1 MQDDRTNG
9 APEATQ
15 EQRPA
20 SPAKQQ
26 MLRDNRAHL
35 DQDLVEGQL
44 RFASKPR
51 VTELQLSNFCN
62 MSCTMCYDG
71 NNPPMKK
78 MSARVVEVL
87 EQDVLPTASV
97 LSPFVGSEPLIIT
110 WDLARELAERHELT
124 LDLITN
130 AQYLTEERFREVEP
144 LVNSV
149 TFSID
154 SHLPDVYER
163 IRLRAKTK
171 AVFENLPV
179 AARLCREHGI
189 EPQANIVFMVENAPF
204 LDETVAYLADQ
215 GCTTVR
221 ILSLLMSEALTPD
234 RVYSDALRHFS
245 PEWIRWMLGKLEKL
259 AREKQIDVNF
269 EGHTRHSFSFKP
281 ADAAYRPDRRV
292 ENAVWDELNYFLPG
306 YCVQSVD
313 HLKVHADGNA
323 YPCCVA
329 AGETLKLGNL
339 EQQDFDEV
347 WNGPESQDLR
357 RAMLTQDLPDVCKGC
372 TFHTAYILPEQD
384 HLPIVYWYDMHH
396 APDAKPAETAAASIE
411 VEAPGHLERCATS
424 PEFRWQAPDMEVAR
438 YVVVLGFGGTH
449 HPENQV
455 FEVRG
460 DATSFKVPEE
470 QWQALR
476 PHVAWWWYVLA
487 LPSDP
492 GEDQPQRSKKL
503 RCVVRHLDIP
513 RVEGSTLY
521 QQDSGVG
528 PSTSQVIQDLRG

>member
-1 MQDDRTNG
+1 MPEDSSSDAIDAMQ
-9 APEATQ
+9 P
-15 EQRPA
+15 QRKVSGVKHQA
-20 SPAKQQ
+20 
-26 MLRDNRAHL
+26 LIDNRACL
-35 DQDLVEGQL
+35 DRDLLEGRL
-44 RFASKPR
+44 RFESRPR

-87 EQDVLPTASV
+87 ERDVFPTASV

-130 AQYLTEERFREVEP
+130 AQYLDEERFREVEP
-144 LVNSV
+144 LVSSV

-154 SHLPDVYER
+154 SHLPDIYER

-204 LDETVAYLADQ
+204 LDQTVAYLADQ

-259 AREKQIDVNF
+259 AQEKQIDVTF
-269 EGHTRHSFSFKP
+269 EGHTRHSFSHRP
-281 ADAAYRPDRRV
+281 LDAGYRKDRRS

-313 HLKVHADGNA
+313 HLKVHADGAA

-329 AGETLKLGNL
+329 GGETLKLGNL
-339 EQQDFDEV
+339 EDQKFDEV
-347 WNGPESQDLR
+347 WNGPESRDLR
-357 RAMLTQDLPDVCKGC
+357 RAMLTQDLPEICKGC

-384 HLPIVYWYDMHH
+384 HLPMVYWYDVHH
-396 APDAKPAETAAASIE
+396 APDDKPAERAVATLES
-411 VEAPGHLERCATS
+411 EAPGHLERSEMS
-424 PEFRWQAPDMEVAR
+424 PEFRWQAAGMDVAR
-438 YVVVLGFGGTH
+438 YLLVLGLGGIH
-449 HPENQV
+449 HPENQI
-455 FEVRG
+455 FEVEG
-460 DATSFKVPEE
+460 HVTSIRLPEE
-470 QWQALR
+470 RWQALR
-476 PHVAWWWYVLA
+476 PNVAWWWYVLA
-487 LPSDP
+487 MPVDADN
-492 GEDQPQRSKKL
+492 DQPQRSARL
-503 RCVVRHLDIP
+503 RCVVRHQDIP
-513 RVEGSTLY
+513 RIEGSTLY
-521 QQDSGVG
+521 EQDIGVG
-528 PSTSQVIQDLRG
+528 PSASEVIQDLRG

>member
-1 MQDDRTNG
+1 MQDDRTHG

-20 SPAKQQ
+20 SAGKQQ
-26 MLRDNRAHL
+26 ALRDNRAHL
-35 DQDLVEGQL
+35 DQDLVEGRL

-87 EQDVLPTASV
+87 ERDVLPTASV

-110 WDLARELAERHELT
+110 WDLARDLAERHELT

-130 AQYLTEERFREVEP
+130 AQYLTEERFREVQP

-221 ILSLLMSEALTPD
+221 ILSLLMSEDLTPD

-245 PEWIRWMLGKLEKL
+245 PDWIRWMLGKLEKL

-281 ADAAYRPDRRV
+281 ADTSYRPDRRT

-329 AGETLKLGNL
+329 GGETLKLGNL
-339 EQQDFDEV
+339 GDLGWRRRVIGIQRGQGGAGALQRTEVFDGDFEPAHAGVEV
-347 WNGPESQDLR
+347 VHSQVGEISGRGRLGHGR
-357 RAMLTQDLPDVCKGC
+357 SSGGSRIRSPHCTTGCLPVP
-372 TFHTAYILPEQD
+372 L
-384 HLPIVYWYDMHH
+384 
-396 APDAKPAETAAASIE
+396 
-411 VEAPGHLERCATS
+411 APGKEA
-424 PEFRWQAPDMEVAR
+424 
-438 YVVVLGFGGTH
+438 
-449 HPENQV
+449 EN
-455 FEVRG
+455 RR
-460 DATSFKVPEE
+460 KP
-470 QWQALR
+470 QAL
-476 PHVAWWWYVLA
+476 
-487 LPSDP
+487 
-492 GEDQPQRSKKL
+492 
-503 RCVVRHLDIP
+503 
-513 RVEGSTLY
+513 
-521 QQDSGVG
+521 
-528 PSTSQVIQDLRG
+528 

>member
-1 MQDDRTNG
+1 MQDDPNSG
-9 APEATQ
+9 AMEASQ
-15 EQRPA
+15 QQRPVSA
-20 SPAKQQ
+20 DKQEA
-26 MLRDNRAHL
+26 LRVNRALL
-35 DQDLVEGQL
+35 DQDLVGARL
-44 RFASKPR
+44 RFESKPR
-51 VTELQLSNFCN
+51 VAELQLSNFCN

-78 MSARVVEVL
+78 MSAQLVDAL
-87 EQDVLPTASV
+87 ERDLLPTASV

-110 WDLARELAERHELT
+110 WDLARSMAERHELN
-124 LDLITN
+124 LDVITN
-130 AQYLTEERFREVEP
+130 AQYLTEERFRELEP
-144 LVNSV
+144 MVSGV

-204 LDETVAYLADQ
+204 MDETVAYLADQ
-215 GCTTVR
+215 GCTTIR
-221 ILSLLMSEALTPD
+221 ILSLLMSDALTPD
-234 RVYSDALRHFS
+234 RVYSDALTQMS
-245 PEWIRWMLGKLEKL
+245 PDWVRWMLGKIERV
-259 AREKQIDVNF
+259 AQQKQILVSF
-269 EGHTRHSFSFKP
+269 EGHTRVAFDHRP
-281 ADAAYRPDRRV
+281 ADLGYRVDRRP
-292 ENAVWDELNYFLPG
+292 EHAVWDELNYFLPG

-313 HLKVHADGNA
+313 HLKVNADGAA

-329 AGETLKLGNL
+329 GGDTLKLGNL
-339 EQQDFDEV
+339 EQQSFDEV
-347 WNGPESQDLR
+347 WNGPEAQDLR

-384 HLPIVYWYDMHH
+384 HLPVVYWYDMHH
-396 APDAKPAETAAASIE
+396 APDDKPAENAAATIQ
-411 VEAPGHLERCATS
+411 VEAPGHLERAAAS
-424 PEFRWQAPDMEVAR
+424 PEFRWQAPDLDVAR
-438 YVVVLGFGGTH
+438 YVLVLGFGGTH

-455 FEVRG
+455 FEVPG
-460 DATSFKVPEE
+460 DATSFQVPEE

-487 LPSDP
+487 LPRDP
-492 GEDQPQRSKKL
+492 AQDQPQRSEKL

-513 RVEGSTLY
+513 RVEGSSLY
-521 QQDSGVG
+521 QQDTGVG
-528 PSTSQVIQDLRG
+528 PSSSQVVQDLRG

>member
-1 MQDDRTNG
+1 MPDDSNQGAAG
-9 APEATQ
+9 APQQQRDVSAKKREALQT
-15 EQRPA
+15 
-20 SPAKQQ
+20 
-26 MLRDNRAHL
+26 NRARL
-35 DQDLVEGQL
+35 DQDLVQARL
-44 RFASKPR
+44 RFESKPR
-51 VTELQLSNFCN
+51 VAELQLSNFCN

-78 MSARVVEVL
+78 MSAQLAEVL

-110 WDLARELAERHELT
+110 WDQARDMAERHELN
-124 LDLITN
+124 LDVITN
-130 AQYLTEERFREVEP
+130 AQYLTEERFRELEP
-144 LVNSV
+144 LVSAV

-215 GCTTVR
+215 GCSTIR
-221 ILSLLMSEALTPD
+221 ILSLLMSDALTPD
-234 RVYSDALRHFS
+234 RVYSDALTQMS
-245 PEWIRWMLGKLEKL
+245 PAWVRWMLGKIERVAQQK
-259 AREKQIDVNF
+259 KINVSF
-269 EGHTRHSFSFKP
+269 EGHTRMAFEHRP
-281 ADAAYRPDRRV
+281 ADLGYRVDRRPDH
-292 ENAVWDELNYFLPG
+292 AVWDELNYFLPG

-313 HLKVHADGNA
+313 HLKVHADGDA

-329 AGETLKLGNL
+329 GGETLKLGNL
-339 EQQDFDEV
+339 EQQPFDEV
-347 WNGPESQDLR
+347 WNGKEAQDLR
-357 RAMLTQDLPDVCKGC
+357 RAMLTQDLPEVCKGC
-372 TFHTAYILPEQD
+372 TFHTAYVLPEQD
-384 HLPIVYWYDMHH
+384 HLPVVYWYDVHH
-396 APDAKPAETAAASIE
+396 APETEPATNAAATIQVAS
-411 VEAPGHLERCATS
+411 PGHLERCATS

-438 YVVVLGFGGTH
+438 YVLVLGFGGTH
-449 HPENQV
+449 HPENRV
-455 FEVRG
+455 FEVPG
-460 DATSFKVPEE
+460 DADTFCVPED

-487 LPSDP
+487 LPADP
-492 GEDQPQRSKKL
+492 EQEQPRRSEKL
-503 RCVVRHLDIP
+503 RCVVRHLDVP

-521 QQDSGVG
+521 QQDAGVG
-528 PSTSQVIQDLRG
+528 PSASEVVQDLRG